1 MTERPGDD
9 QQEAVDGGQ
18 ACAAELDDERLS
30 AELCEVRDRIDALL
44 EHVAAVRAERL
55 RRTVV
60 PRSPRRARGD
70 PGGPA

>member
-1 MTERPGDD
+1 MAEKPSTEEGEGSADLRD
-9 QQEAVDGGQ
+9 EWLT
-18 ACAAELDDERLS
+18 AELR
-30 AELCEVRDRIDALL
+30 EVRDRIDALL

-70 PGGPA
+70 PPGPA